1 MTIDDIG
8 NVAMIGVD
16 GSAGRIVVLS
26 LMAKPLNIVL
36 MLLSMSKCRSLRRS
50 LILGVEVLQLIPI
63 RPLPGV
69 PIIQH
74 LFLQRSLSSRT
85 H

>member
-36 MLLSMSKCRSLRRS
+36 MRLSMSKCRNLRRN
-50 LILGVEVLQLIPI
+50 LILGVAVLQLIPI

-69 PIIQH
+69 SIILH
-74 LFLQRSLSSRT
+74 LFHQRSLSSRN

>member
-1 MTIDDIG
+1 MTIGDIG

-16 GSAGRIVVLS
+16 GNAGRIVVLS
-26 LMAKPLNIVL
+26 LMAKPLNIAL
-36 MLLSMSKCRSLRRS
+36 TRLSMSKCRSLRRS

-63 RPLPGV
+63 RPLPGAS
-69 PIIQH
+69 IILH
-74 LFLQRSLSSRT
+74 LFLQRSLSSRN